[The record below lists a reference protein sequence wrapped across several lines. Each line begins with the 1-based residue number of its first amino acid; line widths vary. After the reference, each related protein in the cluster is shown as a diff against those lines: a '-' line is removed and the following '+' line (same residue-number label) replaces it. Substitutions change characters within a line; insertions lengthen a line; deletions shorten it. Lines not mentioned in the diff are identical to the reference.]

1 MSGASPARVFIVDDD
16 AAIRDSLVWLFGS
29 RGLKAASFASGEA
42 FLDAWRPDL
51 DGCILADIRMDGI
64 SGLELFDRLKAIGS
78 RLPVVFLT
86 GHGDVPIAVAALKRG
101 ARDFVEKPFNDND
114 LVDIVITALGE
125 EAARRAAERQS
136 LEHDH
141 RLGSLTTR
149 ERQVLDLL
157 LAGKLNKQIADELG
171 VSMRTVEVHRA
182 RVFEKMGVRNAVEL
196 AGRLASTRPARP

>member
-1 MSGASPARVFIVDDD
+1 MSEAARVFIVDDD
-16 AAIRDSLVWLFGS
+16 AAIRDSLVWLFHS
-29 RGLKAASFASGEA
+29 RGLKALSFPSGEA
-42 FLDAWRPDL
+42 FLEAWRPEL
-51 DGCILADIRMDGI
+51 DGCVVADIRMDGL
-64 SGLELFDRLKAIGS
+64 SGLEMFDRLKAAGS

-101 ARDFVEKPFNDND
+101 ACDFIEKPFNDND
-114 LVDIVITALGE
+114 LVDIVIKALDE

-141 RLGSLTTR
+141 RLDSLTAR

-171 VSMRTVEVHRA
+171 IAMRTVEVHRA

-196 AGRLASTRPARP
+196 AGRLAAGRTARP

>member
-1 MSGASPARVFIVDDD
+1 MSAAPPARVFIVDDD

-29 RGLKAASFASGEA
+29 RGLNAVSFPSGEA

-78 RLPVVFLT
+78 QLPVVFLT

-196 AGRLASTRPARP
+196 AGRLAATRPARP